1 MQPKNQKDH
10 LDHWEQYKCPTG
22 FQGKMVAAQM
32 NQAHKD
38 LTTWGLK
45 HVKVEPE
52 FVVLDVGC
60 GGGKTISRL
69 ARRTFK
75 GKAYGIDH
83 SLDMVN
89 YSKEVNN
96 KLVAQ
101 NRVEILKGSI
111 DKTNF
116 KDAYFDL
123 VTAIETYYFWSDLP
137 KAFHEI
143 RRILKTGGS
152 LLIVNEMVKD
162 GVFEIENAETIAK
175 THVHLL
181 PLAEIKELLRSESFV
196 SVKVFRKRK
205 SPWNA
210 ILAQK

>member
-1 MQPKNQKDH
+1 
-10 LDHWEQYKCPTG
+10 
-22 FQGKMVAAQM
+22 M

-69 ARRTFK
+69 ARRAFE
-75 GKAYGIDH
+75 GKVYGIDH
-83 SLDMVN
+83 SVDMVN

-101 NRVEILKGSI
+101 NRVEILKGSV

-116 KDAYFDL
+116 KDTFFDL

-137 KAFHEI
+137 KTFHEI

-162 GVFEIENAETIAK
+162 GVFEVENAEIIAK

-181 PLAEIKELLRSESFV
+181 PLAEIKELLLSESFV
-196 SVKVFRKRK
+196 SLKVFRKHK

-210 ILAQK
+210 ILAKK

>member
-1 MQPKNQKDH
+1 MQPKKKKDR
-10 LDHWEQYKCPTG
+10 LDNWEQYRCPTG
-22 FQGKMVAAQM
+22 FQGKKVAAQM
-32 NQAHKD
+32 NQAHEH

-45 HVKVEPE
+45 HIKVEPE

-60 GGGKTISRL
+60 GGGKTISKL
-69 ARRTFK
+69 ARWILQ
-75 GKAYGIDH
+75 GKVYGIDH

-89 YSKEVNN
+89 YSREVNSE
-96 KLVAQ
+96 LVAQ
-101 NRVEILKGSI
+101 NRVEIFKGSV

-116 KDAYFDL
+116 KDAFFDL
-123 VTAIETYYFWSDLP
+123 ITAIETYYFWPDLP

-143 RRILKTGGS
+143 RRILKDGGS
-152 LLIVNEMVKD
+152 LLIVNEMIKD

-181 PLAEIKELLRSESFV
+181 TLNEIKKLLRSEGFV
-196 SVKVFRKRK
+196 SLKIFRKRK

>member
-1 MQPKNQKDH
+1 MQPKKKKDR
-10 LDHWEQYKCPTG
+10 LNHWEQYRCPTG
-22 FQGKMVAAQM
+22 FQGKRVATQM
-32 NQAHKD
+32 NQAHKN
-38 LTTWGLK
+38 LSTWGLK
-45 HVKVEPE
+45 HVKVEPM

-60 GGGKTISRL
+60 GGGKTLSRL
-69 ARRTFK
+69 ARRAFE
-75 GKAYGIDH
+75 GKVYGIDH

-89 YSKEVNN
+89 YSKEVNS
-96 KLVAQ
+96 KLVTQ
-101 NRVEILKGSI
+101 DRIEVVKGSV

-116 KDAYFDL
+116 KDAFFDL

-137 KAFHEI
+137 KAFCEI

-162 GVFEIENAETIAK
+162 GVFEVENAETIAK

-181 PLAEIKELLRSESFV
+181 PLDEIKELLLSESFV
-196 SVKVFRKRK
+196 SLKIFRKRK